1 MRSTAVVSGDLV
13 IFGNE
18 AGKLYALNR
27 HDGSEHWNL
36 DTGGAVSSELAM
48 ADGKVI
54 FLNFSGK
61 VMAVDAQTG
70 TVSWSLTL
78 GNEHYRSWGHH
89 LASALVVDER
99 IYIGSSAGKILGL
112 LATTGEQVWSVDL
125 KSPVHTKPF
134 VLNGVLYASS
144 DAAVHAI
151 DIATQT
157 QLWRQAISMPTS
169 PAVAED
175 TLVVGSR
182 QAMVHG
188 LNSATGA
195 GRWTVSHGT
204 HWVTGGPV
212 IRGGNVYIGSS
223 DDHRYQS
230 IELATGNV
238 NWRISMSANVFSTP
252 AFAGDISYLS
262 SGNSYA
268 ASGDGVVRAVDQ
280 TGAILW
286 TVKGKNFFASP
297 ARCIY
302 RWR

>member
-1 MRSTAVVSGDLV
+1 MCRATVQRATSDTPSIQLFPD
-13 IFGNE
+13 FW
-18 AGKLYALNR
+18 R
-27 HDGSEHWNL
+27 HGRD
-36 DTGGAVSSELAM
+36 
-48 ADGKVI
+48 
-54 FLNFSGK
+54 
-61 VMAVDAQTG
+61 
-70 TVSWSLTL
+70 
-78 GNEHYRSWGHH
+78 H
-89 LASALVVDER
+89 L
-99 IYIGSSAGKILGL
+99 IPAGKILGL

-169 PAVAED
+169 PAAAED

-286 TVKGKNFFASP
+286 TFKGKNFFASP
-297 ARCIY
+297 AVDGDAVFIGSDDGFFY
-302 RWR
+302 ALPAN